1 MDIPLRPSATQSVQQ
16 QQQPLISPITGQ
28 PLSHVPAPLLL
39 SSSTVAGAGGSSF
52 RLARSST
59 QPLQS
64 PRVAHL
70 AGGQGA
76 ASPLSSLTRQPSGS
90 DSGSFS
96 EQLTLSVGND
106 TERIFAMSGVGD
118 DDSAIQSLGEE
129 PAAAAAGAVAVAGAT
144 PPSSSGLARSN
155 SVRARANMFQQLQQE
170 QTRSRRE
177 TTGGEQLPQRAT
189 GNRQGECAKVLNAR
203 VE

>member
-1 MDIPLRPSATQSVQQ
+1 MLDIPLRNATQSLQQQQLQQ
-16 QQQPLISPITGQ
+16 QQQLISPITGQ

-39 SSSTVAGAGGSSF
+39 SSSTHSTIAGTGGGSTF

-70 AGGQGA
+70 AGTQGA
-76 ASPLSSLTRQPSGS
+76 ATPPSSITRQHSGS

-96 EQLTLSVGND
+96 EQLTLSVGNG
-106 TERIFAMSGVGD
+106 TERIFAMSGVD
-118 DDSAIQSLGEE
+118 DDSAIQSLGDD
-129 PAAAAAGAVAVAGAT
+129 PTAGGAGAGAAAGT
-144 PPSSSGLARSN
+144 PPSSGLARSN

-170 QTRSRRE
+170 QTRNRRE
-177 TTGGEQLPQRAT
+177 PAGAS
-189 GNRQGECAKVLNAR
+189 RQGECESSGRN
-203 VE
+203 

>member
-1 MDIPLRPSATQSVQQ
+1 MDIPLRSSATQSVQQ

-106 TERIFAMSGVGD
+106 SERIFAMSGVGD

>member
-1 MDIPLRPSATQSVQQ
+1 M
-16 QQQPLISPITGQ
+16 
-28 PLSHVPAPLLL
+28 PAPLLL
-39 SSSTVAGAGGSSF
+39 SSSSTIAGNSNGSSF

-70 AGGQGA
+70 AGTAVQGA
-76 ASPLSSLTRQPSGS
+76 PATPLSSLTRQPSGS

-118 DDSAIQSLGEE
+118 DDSAIQSLGED
-129 PAAAAAGAVAVAGAT
+129 PTAAAGAGAGAAAT
-144 PPSSSGLARSN
+144 PPSSAGLARSN
-155 SVRARANMFQQLQQE
+155 SVRARANMFQQMQQQE
-170 QTRSRRE
+170 QQTRSRRE
-177 TTGGEQLPQRAT
+177 AAGGAGGEQLPQRAQ
-189 GNRQGECAKVLNAR
+189 GNRQGECAKLY
-203 VE
+203 

>member
-1 MDIPLRPSATQSVQQ
+1 MLDIPLRNATQSLQQ
-16 QQQPLISPITGQ
+16 QQQQQQLISPITGQ

-39 SSSTVAGAGGSSF
+39 SSSTHSTIAGTGTGGGSTF

-70 AGGQGA
+70 AGTQGA
-76 ASPLSSLTRQPSGS
+76 GTPPSSITRQHSGS

-106 TERIFAMSGVGD
+106 TERIFAMSGVD
-118 DDSAIQSLGEE
+118 DDSAIQSLGDD
-129 PAAAAAGAVAVAGAT
+129 PTAGGAGAGAAAAGT
-144 PPSSSGLARSN
+144 PPSSGLARSN

-170 QTRSRRE
+170 QTRNRRE
-177 TTGGEQLPQRAT
+177 PAGAS
-189 GNRQGECAKVLNAR
+189 RQGECESSGRK
-203 VE
+203 

>member
-1 MDIPLRPSATQSVQQ
+1 MLDIPLRNATQSLQQ
-16 QQQPLISPITGQ
+16 QQQQLISPITGQ

-39 SSSTVAGAGGSSF
+39 SSSTHSTVAGTGSGTGGSTF

-70 AGGQGA
+70 AGTQGA
-76 ASPLSSLTRQPSGS
+76 ATPPSSISRQHSGS

-106 TERIFAMSGVGD
+106 TERIFAMSGVD
-118 DDSAIQSLGEE
+118 DDSAIQSLGDD
-129 PAAAAAGAVAVAGAT
+129 PTAGAGAAAAAAGT
-144 PPSSSGLARSN
+144 PPSSGLARSN
-155 SVRARANMFQQLQQE
+155 SVRARANMFQQLQE
-170 QTRSRRE
+170 QTRNRRE
-177 TTGGEQLPQRAT
+177 PAGAS
-189 GNRQGECAKVLNAR
+189 RQGECESSGR
-203 VE
+203 TRG

>member
-1 MDIPLRPSATQSVQQ
+1 MLDIPLRNATQSLQQ
-16 QQQPLISPITGQ
+16 QQQQQQLISPITGQ

-39 SSSTVAGAGGSSF
+39 SSSTHSTIGSGTGTGGSTF

-70 AGGQGA
+70 AGTQGA
-76 ASPLSSLTRQPSGS
+76 ATPPSSISRQHSGS

-106 TERIFAMSGVGD
+106 TERIFAMSGVD
-118 DDSAIQSLGEE
+118 DDSAIQSLGDD
-129 PAAAAAGAVAVAGAT
+129 PTAGAGAAAAAGT
-144 PPSSSGLARSN
+144 PPSSGLARSN
-155 SVRARANMFQQLQQE
+155 SVRARANMFQQLQE
-170 QTRSRRE
+170 QTRNRRE
-177 TTGGEQLPQRAT
+177 PAGAS
-189 GNRQGECAKVLNAR
+189 RQGECESSGRN
-203 VE
+203 

>member
-1 MDIPLRPSATQSVQQ
+1 M
-16 QQQPLISPITGQ
+16 
-28 PLSHVPAPLLL
+28 PAPLLL
-39 SSSTVAGAGGSSF
+39 SSSSTNGSSF

-70 AGGQGA
+70 AGTAVQGA
-76 ASPLSSLTRQPSGS
+76 PATPLSSLTRQPSGS

-129 PAAAAAGAVAVAGAT
+129 PIAGAAAAGAAAT
-144 PPSSSGLARSN
+144 PPSSSSSTGLARSN
-155 SVRARANMFQQLQQE
+155 SVRARANMFQQMQQQE
-170 QTRSRRE
+170 QQTRSRRE
-177 TTGGEQLPQRAT
+177 AAGGAAAGGEQLPQRAQ
-189 GNRQGECAKVLNAR
+189 GNRQGECAKLY
-203 VE
+203 

>member
-1 MDIPLRPSATQSVQQ
+1 MLDIPLRNATQSLQQQQLQQ
-16 QQQPLISPITGQ
+16 QQQLISPITGQ

-39 SSSTVAGAGGSSF
+39 SSSTHSTIAGTGGGSTF

-70 AGGQGA
+70 AGTQGA
-76 ASPLSSLTRQPSGS
+76 ATPPSSITRQHSGS

-106 TERIFAMSGVGD
+106 TERIFAMSGVD
-118 DDSAIQSLGEE
+118 DDSAIQSLGDDP
-129 PAAAAAGAVAVAGAT
+129 PAGGAGAGAAAGT
-144 PPSSSGLARSN
+144 PPSSGLARSN

-170 QTRSRRE
+170 QTRNRRE
-177 TTGGEQLPQRAT
+177 PAGAS
-189 GNRQGECAKVLNAR
+189 RQGECESSGRN
-203 VE
+203 

>member
-1 MDIPLRPSATQSVQQ
+1 M
-16 QQQPLISPITGQ
+16 
-28 PLSHVPAPLLL
+28 PAPLLL
-39 SSSTVAGAGGSSF
+39 SSSSTIGGNGNGSSF

-70 AGGQGA
+70 AGTAVQGA
-76 ASPLSSLTRQPSGS
+76 PATPLSSLTRQPSGS

-118 DDSAIQSLGEE
+118 DDSAIQSLGED
-129 PAAAAAGAVAVAGAT
+129 PTVAAGAGAAAT
-144 PPSSSGLARSN
+144 PPSSAGLARSN
-155 SVRARANMFQQLQQE
+155 SVRARANMFQQMQQQE
-170 QTRSRRE
+170 QQTRSRRE
-177 TTGGEQLPQRAT
+177 AAGGAGGEQLPQRAQ
-189 GNRQGECAKVLNAR
+189 GNRQGECAKLY
-203 VE
+203 

>member
-1 MDIPLRPSATQSVQQ
+1 MLDIPLRNATQSLQQQQLQQ
-16 QQQPLISPITGQ
+16 QQQLISPITGQ

-39 SSSTVAGAGGSSF
+39 SSSTHSTIAGTGGGSTF

-70 AGGQGA
+70 AGTQGA
-76 ASPLSSLTRQPSGS
+76 GTPPSSITRQHSGS

-106 TERIFAMSGVGD
+106 TERIFAMSGVD
-118 DDSAIQSLGEE
+118 DDSAIQSLGDD
-129 PAAAAAGAVAVAGAT
+129 PTAGGAGTGVAAGT
-144 PPSSSGLARSN
+144 PPSSGLARSN

-170 QTRSRRE
+170 QTRNRRE
-177 TTGGEQLPQRAT
+177 PAGAS
-189 GNRQGECAKVLNAR
+189 RQGECESSGRN
-203 VE
+203 

>member
-1 MDIPLRPSATQSVQQ
+1 MLDIPLRNATQSLQQQQLQQ
-16 QQQPLISPITGQ
+16 QQQLISPITGQ

-39 SSSTVAGAGGSSF
+39 SSSTHSTIAGTGGGSTF

-70 AGGQGA
+70 AGTQGA
-76 ASPLSSLTRQPSGS
+76 GTPPSSITRQHSGS

-106 TERIFAMSGVGD
+106 TERIFAMSGVD
-118 DDSAIQSLGEE
+118 DDSAIQSLGDD
-129 PAAAAAGAVAVAGAT
+129 PPAGAAAAAGT
-144 PPSSSGLARSN
+144 PPSSGLARSN

-170 QTRSRRE
+170 QTRNRRE
-177 TTGGEQLPQRAT
+177 PAGAS
-189 GNRQGECAKVLNAR
+189 RQGECESSGRN
-203 VE
+203 